1 MGNNNSI
8 KIDEKTSFE
17 HDGEQF
23 RLSLNKNNYIL
34 MKCSKDTKESILKF
48 IKKIQNDASLTKM
61 LQKLKSLDSE
71 KLNPSYSNYDAFNDK
86 KRKEVID
93 LSLKLLE
100 NLFREGDK
108 FRKYKEIVYMEL
120 IKFSEVRRGEHYTS
134 PTSIAYEIVIEYLE
148 KRYGSLT
155 SENKKLVKEIME
167 QTKPKNKQKKK
178 TKMKTKK
185 KTKNISMRQII
196 VFGALVLSALNS
208 NFLSTTQNSM
218 QSLTSPGTVEG
229 SPANN
234 NVDVS
239 VSSLTEQEPFDWEKT
254 VDLKKKS
261 SIWKFTS
268 PVHSEQPEMETNKEP
283 VANVNKANAKSLLDL
298 TTYTGQNSTQNLS
311 GTVTFGFDSLPVNF
325 LKRSTDVGKTIEE
338 TQKETP
344 IQNLIEKKLNENAS
358 DDINEVEQ
366 VTNDVVDTPWS
377 TVSSPD
383 VGNWNRSSVWKTIE
397 TQKELKERNKT
408 QAAVQQQIQNLIEEE
423 LKENIIEDEIIEELG
438 NDMQLQQ
445 VYDETKELTS
455 KLTKQL
461 KEKLQNKY
469 AEFQKEEIEK
479 QNALIKDPSKK
490 DLVSFNVEASKRWYK
505 LIETN
510 QKLLKE
516 TKESHDNAV
525 MNMIVQKKQELTGE
539 TNNDFQKKV
548 IDLQSQLLLPAPA
561 SSLDQNFKQVKFQ
574 ELESMGKML
583 NQVSVF
589 DKSLENLST
598 TKIVS
603 FSSFDK
609 KLSNITDEM
618 TKQLVIY
625 EDTWIKL
632 KELENV
638 SNDSNDSLGKE
649 MVVYN
654 ENVLSNRKEM
664 VKVVEE
670 HMKDAVKET
679 RQQYTVSVI
688 LDQVKTPDNIPTMET
703 TTNVEPPSTVSVQDK
718 DDKVKALYDKT
729 LGSTEELNTLVAVK
743 DIMQCN
749 IQEYEPALFMDTVGE
764 PQTQFQWDPLI
775 GNCDQDVC
783 MSTRQL
789 YWVNGDSLQKHAL
802 CKFKKIVSSSNEALV
817 LISDEKSPFETAAP
831 MRFNLT
837 EKHAMEVLDNGWY
850 KFSSKE
856 TNAVVLV
863 SPDDVEFYNLQGEQS
878 ILTPLHQLEKID
890 QQKFTSQLSKID
902 KDKENKELEVLH
914 ASFVKIK
921 EKVVYCMKLS
931 GTLLLMKNVNEYG
944 LLGFPLPPP
953 SPFPSGDTT
962 GTLSLVVGV

>member
-17 HDGEQF
+17 HDGKQF
-23 RLSLNKNNYIL
+23 RLSLNESDYIL
-34 MKCSKDTKESILKF
+34 MNCSKRTKKSILKF

-71 KLNPSYSNYDAFNDK
+71 KLEPISYSNYDAFNDE

-93 LSLKLLE
+93 LSLKLLMK
-100 NLFREGDK
+100 LYLDK
-108 FRKYKEIVYMEL
+108 FRGYKDIVYMEL
-120 IKFSEVRRGEHYTS
+120 KKFSEVRRGEHYTS

-148 KRYGSLT
+148 ERYGSPT
-155 SENKKLVKEIME
+155 SENKELIKEIME
-167 QTKPKNKQKKK
+167 QTKPKKPKKK
-178 TKMKTKK
+178 TKKPK
-185 KTKNISMRQII
+185 KTTISMAKII
-196 VFGALVLSALNS
+196 GFGAIVVAALSS
-208 NFLSTTQNSM
+208 NFLSNTQNSI
-218 QSLTSPGTVEG
+218 QEYQKGQIGLKSTSTMKGN
-229 SPANN
+229 PAILAN
-234 NVDVS
+234 
-239 VSSLTEQEPFDWEKT
+239 L
-254 VDLKKKS
+254 
-261 SIWKFTS
+261 
-268 PVHSEQPEMETNKEP
+268 HSEP
-283 VANVNKANAKSLLDL
+283 VADVNQVSDFVPSLFDL
-298 TTYTGQNSTQNLS
+298 TYTTEQNSIQNLPAA
-311 GTVTFGFDSLPVNF
+311 VTTASEVTTESTASPVTTDFDSLPVNF
-325 LKRSTDVGKTIEE
+325 LKTDK
-338 TQKETP
+338 
-344 IQNLIEKKLNENAS
+344 
-358 DDINEVEQ
+358 NEVEQ
-366 VTNDVVDTPWS
+366 VTNKVVVDTNPWS

-383 VGNWNRSSVWKTIE
+383 VGNWNRSSVWKSIEE
-397 TQKELKERNKT
+397 TQKELEERNKT
-408 QAAVQQQIQNLIEEE
+408 QAAVQQQIQTLIEEE
-423 LKENIIEDEIIEELG
+423 LKENIIEDGIIEELG
-438 NDMQLQQ
+438 NDMQLQ

-461 KEKLQNKY
+461 KEKLQNEYVK
-469 AEFQKEEIEK
+469 FQKKEMEE
-479 QNALIKDPSKK
+479 QNALDPSNLPKYE
-490 DLVSFNVEASKRWYK
+490 VESSKRWDNLMK
-505 LIETN
+505 RNEKILN
-510 QKLLKE
+510 E
-516 TKESHDNAV
+516 TKKMHENAV
-525 MNMIVQKKQELTGE
+525 MESIERQKQDLTDETTNKFQQE
-539 TNNDFQKKV
+539 V
-548 IDLQSQLLLPAPA
+548 IRLQSQLPV
-561 SSLDQNFKQVKFQ
+561 SSVDDQQV
-574 ELESMGKML
+574 ELKSRKNML

-598 TKIVS
+598 TSV
-603 FSSFDK
+603 SSFPSFLSFDQ
-609 KLSNITDEM
+609 KLSEITGQM
-618 TKQLVIY
+618 TTQLSVY
-625 EDTWIKL
+625 KD
-632 KELENV
+632 V
-638 SNDSNDSLGKE
+638 GKE

-654 ENVLSNRKEM
+654 ENVLLNRKKM
-664 VKVVEE
+664 VEVVEE
-670 HMKDAVKET
+670 HIKDAVKEV

-688 LDQVKTPDNIPTMET
+688 LDQVETPDNIPTMET
-703 TTNVEPPSTVSVQDK
+703 TTNVEPPSTISVQDK

-775 GNCDQDVC
+775 GNCDQDDVC

-802 CKFKKIVSSSNEALV
+802 CTFKKIVSSSNEALV

-953 SPFPSGDTT
+953 SPFPSSDT
-962 GTLSLVVGV
+962 GTLSLVGE

>member
-17 HDGEQF
+17 HYGKQF
-23 RLSLNKNNYIL
+23 KLSLKENDYIL
-34 MKCSKDTKESILKF
+34 MNCSKRTKESILKF

-71 KLNPSYSNYDAFNDK
+71 KLEPISYSNYAAFNDE

-93 LSLKLLE
+93 LSLKLLI
-100 NLFREGDK
+100 NLFSSEGDK
-108 FRKYKEIVYMEL
+108 FRGYKRIVRMEEK
-120 IKFSEVRRGEHYTS
+120 KFSEVRRGEHYTS

-148 KRYGSLT
+148 ERYGSPT
-155 SENKKLVKEIME
+155 FENKELIKEIME
-167 QTKPKNKQKKK
+167 QTKPKKPKKK
-178 TKMKTKK
+178 TKKPK
-185 KTKNISMRQII
+185 KTTISMAKII
-196 VFGALVLSALNS
+196 GFGAFVVAALSS
-208 NFLSTTQNSM
+208 NFLSNTQKSIQEYHNKGQIGSLKTKGNSAI
-218 QSLTSPGTVEG
+218 L
-229 SPANN
+229 AN
-234 NVDVS
+234 
-239 VSSLTEQEPFDWEKT
+239 L
-254 VDLKKKS
+254 
-261 SIWKFTS
+261 
-268 PVHSEQPEMETNKEP
+268 HSEP
-283 VANVNKANAKSLLDL
+283 VADVNKVSNVPSLFDLAHNPNPTVLHDKWILTSDDLNRASQVTTDLNFIWNSQNAS
-298 TTYTGQNSTQNLS
+298 
-311 GTVTFGFDSLPVNF
+311 PVNN
-325 LKRSTDVGKTIEE
+325 TDK
-338 TQKETP
+338 
-344 IQNLIEKKLNENAS
+344 
-358 DDINEVEQ
+358 NEVEQ
-366 VTNDVVDTPWS
+366 VTNKVPDLDRLVVNTNLWS
-377 TVSSPD
+377 AVSSPD
-383 VGNWNRSSVWKTIE
+383 VGNWNRSSVWKSIEE
-397 TQKELKERNKT
+397 TQKELEERNKT
-408 QAAVQQQIQNLIEEE
+408 QAAVQQQIQTLIDEE

-438 NDMQLQQ
+438 NDMQLQ

-461 KEKLQNKY
+461 KEKLQNEY
-469 AEFQKEEIEK
+469 AKFQEKEMKEQK
-479 QNALIKDPSKK
+479 ALDPSN
-490 DLVSFNVEASKRWYK
+490 LRNYEVESSKRWNNFMGRNEEILNKTKK
-505 LIETN
+505 LHE
-510 QKLLKE
+510 
-516 TKESHDNAV
+516 NAV
-525 MNMIVQKKQELTGE
+525 MESIERQKQDLTNE
-539 TNNDFQKKV
+539 TTNKFQKKV
-548 IDLQSQLLLPAPA
+548 IDLQSQLLLPA
-561 SSLDQNFKQVKFQ
+561 SSVDDQQV
-574 ELESMGKML
+574 ELKRRKNML

-589 DKSLENLST
+589 DKSLENLRARST
-598 TKIVS
+598 TSV
-603 FSSFDK
+603 SSFPSFDQ
-609 KLSNITDEM
+609 KLSEITDQM
-618 TKQLVIY
+618 TTQLSVY
-625 EDTWIKL
+625 KD
-632 KELENV
+632 V
-638 SNDSNDSLGKE
+638 GKE

-688 LDQVKTPDNIPTMET
+688 SDQVETPDNIPTMET

-775 GNCDQDVC
+775 GNCDQDDVC

-817 LISDEKSPFETAAP
+817 LISDEKSPFETAAAP

-863 SPDDVEFYNLQGEQS
+863 SPDDLEFYNLQGEQS

-890 QQKFTSQLSKID
+890 QQEFTSQLSKID

-944 LLGFPLPPP
+944 LLGFLLPPP
-953 SPFPSGDTT
+953 SPFPSTT
-962 GTLSLVVGV
+962 GTLSLVGV